1 MKILALI
8 SLVVFPS
15 ILFAQGATCV
25 DMDPICTDVGA
36 SFTAN
41 TGTTSEPGN
50 NYGCLATQPNPS
62 WYYFEIA
69 TNGNIDMSLTAGSD
83 IDFIIWGPFANLAAA
98 QANCGSLG
106 ANVDCSYSA
115 TNNET
120 PSIPGAVAGQV
131 YIMLITNYASVV
143 QDITLVQTGG
153 TGSTNCTIVTNPPCF
168 MSYFEATVGACDPL
182 TGTYTVTGSVEFD
195 DPPVSGNLIVQDC
208 DGNQTIVASAP
219 FTVNASGEGVENFTL
234 PGLDPDG
241 GPCSV
246 TAFFSADPTCTQVL
260 NYTAPECICNFN
272 YLSVNISAC
281 DDATGTF
288 NITGFVE
295 FESPPT
301 TGTMTVTDCNGYSQ
315 VFTAPFTSPQNF
327 TLSNLVSDGTTNCT
341 VTASFSADPGCSIT
355 SPSFNYPACVIGP
368 NCPVDIGSF
377 TTSVAGSSSTGTQL
391 CFGDSFIINPTG
403 DFIPPDDIGDDG
415 TFSYN
420 PGLWLMIY
428 DCPPTIIAPNDFLGD
443 PCMLG
448 GWETT
453 DPAGPWSV
461 DNIYGDNST
470 YYFVPVTFYDYVNG
484 VYSYYSA
491 GTLCYDMGPAYE
503 VTFLAP
509 IIENTVEDCFA
520 GTATS
525 TISGGAPS
533 FDGSNFNIVPG
544 TLLPATASFVNTTC
558 GNGGTITITGLLD
571 GQAYSYD
578 VEDQNGCPIT
588 VSDIFN
594 GLQNANFTYN
604 FKYCQDEADP
614 TATITGVPG
623 GDFTSSPAGLV
634 FLNTTTG
641 LIDLSASATGTYT
654 ITYESPAATCWGTE
668 TFVLSINP
676 LPLVNATEDSPICDD
691 GISTIQLGETGGEA
705 TEWLWSSNGSA
716 TITDPTDQNPIVSN
730 DAVNGE
736 IFTVLVTNVNT
747 GCTNTDQ
754 VSVIVTPMNT
764 IAPGT
769 NQTVC
774 LNSAMTNISLA
785 TTGATGATFAGLPAG
800 VTGAWAGNVATISGT
815 PSVSG
820 TFNYTVT
827 TTGGCPPATTTG
839 TITVNPLNT
848 IAAGTNQTVCINSAI
863 VNITMATTGATGATF
878 AGLPAGVTG
887 AWAGN
892 VATIS
897 GTPAASGTFNY
908 TVTTTGG
915 CPPATTTGTI
925 TVTPLNTIA
934 AGTNQTVCIN
944 SAIANITLATTG
956 ATGATFTGLPA
967 GVTGVWAGN
976 VATISGTPSA
986 SGTFNYTVTTTG
998 GCPPATATGTI
1009 TVNSI
1014 NTIAAG
1020 TNQTVC
1026 MNSAITNITLA
1037 TTGATGA
1044 TFAGLPAGVTGA
1056 WAGNVAT
1063 ISGTPTASGTF
1074 NYTVTTTGG
1083 CPPAT
1088 TTGTITVTPLNTI
1101 AAGTNQ
1107 TVCMNSAITNITLAT
1122 TGATG
1127 ATFAGLPAGVTGV
1140 WAGNVATI
1148 SGTPTVAGTF
1158 NYTVTTT
1165 GGCPPATTTGTI
1177 TVTPLNTIAAGSDQT
1192 VCINSAITNITLA
1205 TTGATGATFAGLP
1218 AGVTGSWAGNIV
1230 TISGAPTASGTFNYT
1245 VTTTGGCP
1253 PATATGTITVNPLED
1268 ASFTLTDFC
1277 EGGANSATVTGV
1289 PGGTFAFN
1297 PMPGDGATINPSTG
1311 EISNEVSGTTYTVE
1325 YTSPGTCFN
1334 SSTET
1339 VTVNPGPTPVISGVL
1354 QYCAGQTTT
1363 LSTTI
1368 AYSSYVWSTGVITP
1382 TASVT
1387 IADNPITVQVTD
1399 ALGCIGTSVAVNV
1412 SENSVF
1418 VYDINLEICQ
1428 GESVDI
1434 HGNME
1439 SVAGVYSQTFTLP
1452 TGCDSTANVTLIV
1465 NPLPIVDA
1473 GVATTIC
1480 NGESTLLGASGA
1492 ITYSWD
1498 NGLGAGNN
1506 FNVSPAINTTY
1517 TVTGTDGNGC
1527 ENTDNVIITV
1537 NPIPTASIA
1546 GTTTIC
1552 DGDASPD
1559 ITITGANGTAPYT
1572 FTYNINGGADLTVV
1586 SVGNDAVISVPNTPS
1601 GVYNY
1606 NLVSV
1611 EDASATTCSQT
1622 QVGTATVTINANPN
1636 PSIIGDVDYCEGFT
1650 ATISANQAY
1659 TTYDWSTGAVTQ
1671 SIDVTTADNPITL
1684 TVTNAFGCSGTSAVY
1699 NIIENPTPAIDAGP
1713 DVTICL
1719 GGSTDLSASGAT
1731 TYSWDNGIGAGNNIS
1746 VSPVADITYVVTGTD
1761 ANGCVGTD
1769 DISIVVNDPPTAFVM
1784 GSATICENDPSPTI
1798 TFSGSNGTEPYTF
1811 TYNINGGPNLTVTSV
1826 GATADVIVPNNP
1838 SGVYVYN
1845 LVSVEESSAN
1855 NCSQSQIGS
1864 AVITIN
1870 SLPAVNAGVDQ
1881 VACGNDEITLT
1892 ASGAN
1897 SYVWDNGV
1905 MNGVP
1910 FVPST
1915 GNYTV
1920 IGTDG
1925 NGCTNSDVVS
1935 VLVSPVP
1942 MPDFDAVYNSCEPF
1956 IVTLTNTTP
1965 GISANCVWQISNGSA
1980 PISGCGPI
1988 TLTMGQAGSY
1998 DVTLTTSTL
2007 DGCTASITEL
2017 DAFAF
2022 EEAPNASFTPYNTT
2036 LTTLNTEVQFENE
2049 STGASSYD
2057 WTFGDNSGNSSATN
2071 PVHTYDENETGNYL
2085 VTLIAYSNAGCS
2097 DTAYGYIRVEEE
2109 IIYYVPNTFT
2119 PDNDSYNQFFQ
2130 PVFTSGYDPFDYTL
2144 LIFDRWGEIIFES
2157 HDVTKGWD
2165 GTYSGNYNVQD
2176 GTYTWKIEFKTSIN
2190 DKRIMDVGHVNV
2202 IR

>member
-15 ILFAQGATCV
+15 ILFAQGATCA

-50 NYGCLATQPNPS
+50 NYGCLSTQPNPS
-62 WYYFEIA
+62 WYYFEVA

-106 ANVDCSYSA
+106 ASVDCSYSA

-153 TGSTNCTIVTNPPCF
+153 TGSTDCNIVNNPPCF

-182 TGTYTVTGSVEFD
+182 TGTYSVTGSIEFD
-195 DPPVSGNLIVQDC
+195 DPPMSGNLIVQDC

-219 FTVNASGEGVENFTL
+219 FAVNALGEGVENFTL

-260 NYTAPECICNFN
+260 NYTAPECICNISYF
-272 YLSVNISAC
+272 SGNISPC
-281 DDATGTF
+281 DDVTGTF
-288 NITGFVE
+288 GITGYIE
-295 FESPPT
+295 FESAPT
-301 TGTMTVTDCNGYSQ
+301 TGTLTFTDCNGYTDTY
-315 VFTAPFTSPQNF
+315 FAPFTSPQTFALTNM
-327 TLSNLVSDGTTNCT
+327 VSDGTTNCT
-341 VTASFSADPGCSIT
+341 ITATFSADPGCTIT

-377 TTSVAGSSSTGTQL
+377 TTSVAVSSSTGTQL
-391 CFGDSFIINPTG
+391 CFGESFIINPMG

-428 DCPPTIIAPNDFLGD
+428 DCPPTIVAPNDFLGD

-453 DPAGPWSV
+453 LPTGPWSV
-461 DNIYGDNST
+461 DNIYGNNTT

-484 VYSYYSA
+484 IYSYYSA

-509 IIENTVEDCFA
+509 IVENTVEDCFA

-558 GNGGTITITGLLD
+558 ANGGTITITGLLD

-588 VSDIFN
+588 VSGIFN

-623 GDFTSSPAGLV
+623 GDFTASPAGLV

-641 LIDLSASATGTYT
+641 LIDLSASTPGTYT

-676 LPLVNATEDSPICDD
+676 LPLINATEDSPICDD

-754 VSVIVTPMNT
+754 VSVTVTPMNT
-764 IAPGT
+764 IAVGP
-769 NQTVC
+769 NLTVC
-774 LNSAMTNISLA
+774 VNSAITNISLA

-800 VTGAWAGNVATISGT
+800 VTGSWAGNVATISGT
-815 PSVSG
+815 PTVAG

-839 TITVNPLNT
+839 TITVNPANT
-848 IAAGTNQTVCINSAI
+848 IAAGTNQTVCINTAI
-863 VNITMATTGATGATF
+863 ANVTLATTGATGATF

-887 AWAGN
+887 SWAAN

-897 GTPAASGTFNY
+897 GTPTVSGTFNY

-944 SAIANITLATTG
+944 SAMTNITLATTG
-956 ATGATFTGLPA
+956 ATGATFAGLPA
-967 GVTGVWAGN
+967 GVTGSWAGN
-976 VATISGTPSA
+976 VATISGTPTA

-1009 TVNSI
+1009 TVTPL

-1026 MNSAITNITLA
+1026 INSAITNITLA

-1044 TFAGLPAGVTGA
+1044 TFAGLPAGVTGSWA
-1056 WAGNVAT
+1056 GNVATISVTPTASGTFNYTVTTTGGCPPATTTGTITVTPLNTIAAGTSQTVCINSAITNITLATTGATGATFTGLPAGVTGSWAGNVATISGTPTVAGTFNYTVTTTGGCPPATTTGTITVTPLNTIAAGTNQTVCTNTAMTNITLATTGATGATFTGLPAGVTGSWAGNVATISGTPTAAGTFNYTVTTTGGCPPATATGVLTISTSSTIAAGTNQTVCINSAIANISLATGGANGATFTGLPAGVTGSWSGNVATISGTPTASGTFNYTVTTTGLCLPAIATGTITVNPNNTIAAGTNQTVCINSAITNITLATTGATGATFTGLPAGVTGVWAGNVAT

-1107 TVCMNSAITNITLAT
+1107 TVCINSAITNITLAT

-1127 ATFAGLPAGVTGV
+1127 ATFTGLPAGVTGV

-1148 SGTPTVAGTF
+1148 SATPTASGTF

-1165 GGCPPATTTGTI
+1165 GGCPPAITTGTI
-1177 TVTPLNTIAAGSDQT
+1177 TVNPNNTIAAGTNQT

-1205 TTGATGATFAGLP
+1205 TTGATGATFTGLP
-1218 AGVTGSWAGNIV
+1218 AGVTGSWAGNV
-1230 TISGAPTASGTFNYT
+1230 ATISGTPSAAGTFNYT

-1253 PATATGTITVNPLED
+1253 PATTTGTI
-1268 ASFTLTDFC
+1268 
-1277 EGGANSATVTGV
+1277 
-1289 PGGTFAFN
+1289 
-1297 PMPGDGATINPSTG
+1297 
-1311 EISNEVSGTTYTVE
+1311 
-1325 YTSPGTCFN
+1325 
-1334 SSTET
+1334 
-1339 VTVNPGPTPVISGVL
+1339 
-1354 QYCAGQTTT
+1354 
-1363 LSTTI
+1363 
-1368 AYSSYVWSTGVITP
+1368 
-1382 TASVT
+1382 
-1387 IADNPITVQVTD
+1387 
-1399 ALGCIGTSVAVNV
+1399 
-1412 SENSVF
+1412 
-1418 VYDINLEICQ
+1418 
-1428 GESVDI
+1428 
-1434 HGNME
+1434 
-1439 SVAGVYSQTFTLP
+1439 
-1452 TGCDSTANVTLIV
+1452 IV
-1465 NPLPIVDA
+1465 NPLPT
-1473 GVATTIC
+1473 AT
-1480 NGESTLLGASGA
+1480 
-1492 ITYSWD
+1492 
-1498 NGLGAGNN
+1498 
-1506 FNVSPAINTTY
+1506 
-1517 TVTGTDGNGC
+1517 
-1527 ENTDNVIITV
+1527 
-1537 NPIPTASIA
+1537 IA
-1546 GTTTIC
+1546 GT
-1552 DGDASPD
+1552 
-1559 ITITGANGTAPYT
+1559 
-1572 FTYNINGGADLTVV
+1572 
-1586 SVGNDAVISVPNTPS
+1586 
-1601 GVYNY
+1601 
-1606 NLVSV
+1606 
-1611 EDASATTCSQT
+1611 
-1622 QVGTATVTINANPN
+1622 
-1636 PSIIGDVDYCEGFT
+1636 
-1650 ATISANQAY
+1650 
-1659 TTYDWSTGAVTQ
+1659 
-1671 SIDVTTADNPITL
+1671 
-1684 TVTNAFGCSGTSAVY
+1684 
-1699 NIIENPTPAIDAGP
+1699 
-1713 DVTICL
+1713 
-1719 GGSTDLSASGAT
+1719 
-1731 TYSWDNGIGAGNNIS
+1731 
-1746 VSPVADITYVVTGTD
+1746 
-1761 ANGCVGTD
+1761 
-1769 DISIVVNDPPTAFVM
+1769 
-1784 GSATICENDPSPTI
+1784 ATICEYDISPTI
-1798 TFSGSNGTEPYTF
+1798 TFTGVNGTTPYTF

-1826 GATADVIVPNNP
+1826 GTTASVVVPNNP
-1838 SGVYVYN
+1838 SGVYTYN
-1845 LVSVEESSAN
+1845 LVSVEESSAS
-1855 NCSQSQIGS
+1855 NCSQTQVGS

-1870 SLPAVNAGVDQ
+1870 SLPVVNAGIDQ

-1892 ASGAN
+1892 ASGAS

-1905 MNGVP
+1905 VNGVP
-1910 FVPST
+1910 FVPAS

-1925 NGCTNSDVVS
+1925 NGCANSDVVS
-1935 VLVSPVP
+1935 VLVSPLPVP
-1942 MPDFDAVYNSCEPF
+1942 SFDAVYNSCEPF

-1965 GISANCVWQISNGSA
+1965 GISASCVWQISNSSA
-1980 PISGCGPI
+1980 PIFGCAPI
-1988 TLTMGQAGSY
+1988 TLTIGQAGSY
-1998 DVTLTTSTL
+1998 DVTLTTSTS
-2007 DGCTASITEL
+2007 DGCTATITEL
-2017 DAFAF
+2017 DAFVF

-2036 LTTLNTEVQFENE
+2036 LTTLNTEVHFENE

-2057 WTFGDNSGNSSATN
+2057 WTFGDNSANSGLTN

-2165 GTYSGNYNVQD
+2165 GTYSGNYKVQD
-2176 GTYTWKIEFKTSIN
+2176 GTYTWKIEFKTSMN
-2190 DKRIMDVGHVNV
+2190 DERIMDVGHVNI

>member
-15 ILFAQGATCV
+15 ILFAQGATCA

-62 WYYFEIA
+62 WYYFEVA

-83 IDFIIWGPFANLAAA
+83 IDFIIWGPFANLTAA

-106 ANVDCSYSA
+106 ASVDCSYSA

-153 TGSTNCTIVTNPPCF
+153 TGSTDCNIVSNPPCF
-168 MSYFEATVGACDPL
+168 MSYFEATVSACDAT
-182 TGTYTVTGSVEFD
+182 TGTYSVSGSIEFD
-195 DPPVSGNLIVQDC
+195 DPPTTGNLIVQDC

-219 FTVNASGEGVENFTL
+219 FTVNASGEGVENFNLT
-234 PGLDPDG
+234 GLDPDG

-260 NYTAPECICNFN
+260 NYTAPECICNISYF
-272 YLSVNISAC
+272 SGNISPC

-288 NITGFVE
+288 DITGYIE
-295 FESPPT
+295 FESAPT
-301 TGTMTVTDCNGYSQ
+301 TGSLTFTDCNGYTDTY
-315 VFTAPFTSPQNF
+315 FAPFTSPQTFALTNM
-327 TLSNLVSDGTTNCT
+327 VSDGTTNCT
-341 VTASFSADPGCSIT
+341 ITATFSADPGCSIT

-391 CFGDSFIINPTG
+391 CFGDSFIINPAG

-428 DCPPTIIAPNDFLGD
+428 DCPPTIVAPNDFLGD

-448 GWETT
+448 GWETN

-544 TLLPATASFVNTTC
+544 TLLPSTASFVNTTAA
-558 GNGGTITITGLLD
+558 NGGAITITGLLD
-571 GQAYSYD
+571 GDAYSYE

-588 VSDIFN
+588 ISGIFN
-594 GLQNANFTYN
+594 GMQNAEFTYN
-604 FKYCQDEADP
+604 FKYCQDEVDP
-614 TATITGVPG
+614 TANITGVPG
-623 GDFTSSPAGLV
+623 GDFTAAPAGLV
-634 FLNTTTG
+634 FLNTNTG
-641 LIDLSASATGTYT
+641 LIDLSASTPGTYT

-691 GISTIQLGETGGEA
+691 GVSTIQLAETGGEA

-716 TITDPTDQNPIVSN
+716 TITNPTDQNPVVSN

-736 IFTVLVTNVNT
+736 VFTVTVTNVNT

-754 VSVIVTPMNT
+754 VSVIVNPMNT
-764 IAPGT
+764 IAAGL
-769 NQTVC
+769 NRTVC

-800 VTGAWAGNVATISGT
+800 VTG
-815 PSVSG
+815 
-820 TFNYTVT
+820 
-827 TTGGCPPATTTG
+827 
-839 TITVNPLNT
+839 
-848 IAAGTNQTVCINSAI
+848 
-863 VNITMATTGATGATF
+863 
-878 AGLPAGVTG
+878 
-887 AWAGN
+887 
-892 VATIS
+892 
-897 GTPAASGTFNY
+897 
-908 TVTTTGG
+908 
-915 CPPATTTGTI
+915 
-925 TVTPLNTIA
+925 
-934 AGTNQTVCIN
+934 
-944 SAIANITLATTG
+944 
-956 ATGATFTGLPA
+956 
-967 GVTGVWAGN
+967 VWAGN
-976 VATISGTPSA
+976 VATISGTPTA
-986 SGTFNYTVTTTG
+986 AGTFNYTVTTTG

-1009 TVNSI
+1009 TVNPI
-1014 NTIAAG
+1014 NTIAPG

-1026 MNSAITNITLA
+1026 INTAIVTITMA

-1044 TFAGLPAGVTGA
+1044 TFAGLPAGVSGS

-1101 AAGTNQ
+1101 APGTN
-1107 TVCMNSAITNITLAT
+1107 
-1122 TGATG
+1122 
-1127 ATFAGLPAGVTGV
+1127 
-1140 WAGNVATI
+1140 
-1148 SGTPTVAGTF
+1148 
-1158 NYTVTTT
+1158 
-1165 GGCPPATTTGTI
+1165 
-1177 TVTPLNTIAAGSDQT
+1177 QT
-1192 VCINSAITNITLA
+1192 VCINSAITNITMA

-1218 AGVTGSWAGNIV
+1218 AGVTGSWAGNV
-1230 TISGAPTASGTFNYT
+1230 ATISGTPTVSGTFNYT

-1253 PATATGTITVNPLED
+1253 PATTNGTITVNPINTIDAGTNQSVCMNSAITTISLATTGATGATFSGLPAGVSGSWAGNVATISGTPTVSGVFNYTVTTTGGCPPATTNGTITVNPEED

-1277 EGGANSATVTGV
+1277 DGGANSATINGTV
-1289 PGGTFAFN
+1289 GGTFAFN
-1297 PMPGDGATINPSTG
+1297 PLPGDGATIDPSTG

-1325 YTSPGTCFN
+1325 YTTPGVCSV

-1339 VTVNPGPTPVISGVL
+1339 VTINPGPTPVISGNL

-1363 LSTTI
+1363 LSTTV
-1368 AYSSYVWSTGVITP
+1368 AYSSYVWSTGAVTP
-1382 TASVT
+1382 TVDVT

-1399 ALGCIGTSVAVNV
+1399 ALGCIGTSAAVNV
-1412 SENSVF
+1412 AENSVF
-1418 VYDINLEICQ
+1418 VYDIAMEICQ

-1452 TGCDSTANVTLIV
+1452 TGCDSTANVTLTV

-1473 GVATTIC
+1473 GSDVTIC
-1480 NGESTLLGASGA
+1480 NGESTLLTATGATS
-1492 ITYSWD
+1492 YVWD

-1506 FNVSPAINTTY
+1506 FNVSPITNTTY
-1517 TVTGTDGNGC
+1517 SVSGTDANGC

-1537 NPIPTASIA
+1537 NPLPTASIS

-1572 FTYNINGGADLTVV
+1572 FTYNINGGANLTVV
-1586 SVGNDAVISVPNTPS
+1586 SVGNDAVISVPNSPS

-1611 EDASATTCSQT
+1611 EDASATNCSQA
-1622 QVGTATVTINANPN
+1622 QIGTATVTINANPN
-1636 PSIIGDVDYCEGFT
+1636 PSITGDIDYCEGFN
-1650 ATISANQAY
+1650 ATISADQVY
-1659 TTYDWSTGAVTQ
+1659 TTYNWSTGAASQ
-1671 SIDVTTADNPITL
+1671 SIVVTTADNPITL
-1684 TVTNAFGCSGTSAVY
+1684 TVTNAFGCSGTSAVF
-1699 NIIENPTPAIDAGP
+1699 NIIENPTPIIDAGP
-1713 DVTICL
+1713 DVAICL
-1719 GGSTDLSASGAT
+1719 GGSTDLSASGANSYT
-1731 TYSWDNGIGAGNNIS
+1731 WDNGVGAGNNIN
-1746 VSPVADITYVVTGTD
+1746 VTPIADITYVVTGTD
-1761 ANGCVGTD
+1761 ANGCIGTD
-1769 DISIVVNDPPTAFVM
+1769 DISIVVNDPPTATIS
-1784 GSATICENDPSPTI
+1784 GTATICENELSPTI
-1798 TFSGSNGTEPYTF
+1798 TFTGANGTEPYTF
-1811 TYNINGGPNLTVTSV
+1811 TYNINGGPNLTVNSI
-1826 GATADVIVPNNP
+1826 GATANVVAPNNP
-1838 SGVYVYN
+1838 AGTYTYN
-1845 LVSVEESSAN
+1845 LVSVEESSVN
-1855 NCSQSQIGS
+1855 NCSQIQTGS

-1870 SLPAVNAGVDQ
+1870 SLPIVNAGPDQ

-1910 FVPST
+1910 FIPST

-1920 IGTDG
+1920 VGTDG
-1925 NGCTNSDVVS
+1925 NGCSNSDVVS
-1935 VLVSPVP
+1935 VVVSPVP
-1942 MPDFDAVYNSCEPF
+1942 MPDFDVNYTACEPF

-1965 GISANCVWQISNGSA
+1965 GVSANCVWQISNGSA
-1980 PISGCGPI
+1980 PILGCGPI

-1998 DVTLTTSTL
+1998 DVTLTTSNL
-2007 DGCTASITEL
+2007 DGCTATITEL
-2017 DAFAF
+2017 DAFEF
-2022 EEAPNASFTPYNTT
+2022 EESPNAFFTPYNTT
-2036 LTTLNTEVQFENE
+2036 LTTLNTEVHFENE

-2057 WTFGDNSGNSSATN
+2057 WSFGDNSGNSSATN
-2071 PVHTYDENETGNYL
+2071 PVHQYDENETGNYL

-2119 PDNDSYNQFFQ
+2119 PDDDSYNQFFQ

-2157 HDVTKGWD
+2157 HDVDKGWD
-2165 GTYSGNYNVQD
+2165 GTYSGNYKVQD

-2190 DKRIMDVGHVNV
+2190 DKRITEIGHVNV
-2202 IR
+2202 LR